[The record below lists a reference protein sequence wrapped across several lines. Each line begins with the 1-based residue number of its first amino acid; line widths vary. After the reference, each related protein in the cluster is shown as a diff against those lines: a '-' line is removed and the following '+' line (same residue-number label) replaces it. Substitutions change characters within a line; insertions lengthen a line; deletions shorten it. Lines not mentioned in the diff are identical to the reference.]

1 MVGRI
6 ILILLLAAVAQAQEA
21 TFKSPIPLAQVARGQ
36 AKVMVFSP
44 LITRTEL
51 SAKGC
56 GW

>member
-6 ILILLLAAVAQAQEA
+6 VLILLLAAVAQAQEA